1 MQNKNEQENYFQS
14 IHPPVFFSIGGQMSA
29 NAQTTTPF
37 ETVFD
42 ACKKAC
48 EALDGG
54 FASGEQLLA
63 VSKTLRDAAPIPLIV
78 KQT

>member
-14 IHPPVFFSIGGQMSA
+14 IHPPVFSIGGQMSA

-48 EALDGG
+48 EEAWTAALPV
-54 FASGEQLLA
+54 ANNCWQ
-63 VSKTLRDAAPIPLIV
+63 
-78 KQT
+78 